1 MKEQELHNRVA
12 QTLQEFES
20 MENIQPSGEWNDSL
34 MQKLAGAKQNST
46 TTFYLPKYAVVI
58 LFLVM
63 ANIGFVFKTVMDD
76 SQQTP
81 GRDKELQ
88 VISKEL
94 LINPGSIN
102 N

>member
-1 MKEQELHNRVA
+1 MKEKKFNSSIS

-20 MENIQPSGEWNDSL
+20 MENIQPSTEWHNSL
-34 MQKLAGAKQNST
+34 MQKLSVAKPNSISR
-46 TTFYLPKYAVVI
+46 FSSPKFAVVI

-63 ANIGFVFKTVMDD
+63 ANIGFVFTTVMNV

-81 GRDKELQ
+81 RRVKDLQ